1 MVLWLKNLID
11 YGIRLQIIQL
21 YFTIFVPLCIVIYF
35 ELNFIKPDKKI
46 TWNFTIVLFTTCTS
60 LSRLYLLFFWT
71 PSNAVIKVYPAMF
84 WCTVCIP
91 FLLPWFILRAFTH
104 LSMSL
109 YFSLWISYFPFSTF
123 RCSYKRTKFC
133 FENIKNIC

>member
-1 MVLWLKNLID
+1 MVPWLKNLID

-60 LSRLYLLFFWT
+60 LSRLYLLFFLNPKQCRNKSLPSYVLVYRLYTFLT
-71 PSNAVIKVYPAMF
+71 PMVYFARIYSSFYVSLFLSLDLILPLFNFSVLLQTDKV
-84 WCTVCIP
+84 
-91 FLLPWFILRAFTH
+91 LLWE
-104 LSMSL
+104 
-109 YFSLWISYFPFSTF
+109 Y
-123 RCSYKRTKFC
+123 
-133 FENIKNIC
+133 